1 MSRNGWSP
9 SHYGQA
15 DGSYRELPQDH
26 DEDWEMDNEQDCDYG
41 DYEEQGAWGRPPPK
55 YTCDICVVTVPCY
68 DTLVKHRQGKEHIK
82 REMDMEERRKRNGG
96 DNQAWKES
104 KGSSMN
110 AAGYKMHASEREEL
124 TFLREEVQRLQA
136 QVQANIREDHKWSTV
151 KKVVKEAETCDRLH
165 GQGRGRL
172 VSADEGY
179 VEDNSCSEAGS
190 SSAGSR
196 ATVPFAS
203 KEEKKEAPVKREYW
217 EDGEGDV
224 KEEYGENTRQGGNKI
239 RSGETEEEY
248 KRRNRVKHEVKQE
261 VSCTPGWGSSYRRA
275 GPRM

>member
-1 MSRNGWSP
+1 MIGVIVFMDRAEGGWYLLMKGMLLTMVQVYN
-9 SHYGQA
+9 HQ
-15 DGSYRELPQDH
+15 
-26 DEDWEMDNEQDCDYG
+26 
-41 DYEEQGAWGRPPPK
+41 
-55 YTCDICVVTVPCY
+55 
-68 DTLVKHRQGKEHIK
+68 
-82 REMDMEERRKRNGG
+82 
-96 DNQAWKES
+96 S
-104 KGSSMN
+104 KP
-110 AAGYKMHASEREEL
+110 R
-124 TFLREEVQRLQA
+124 
-136 QVQANIREDHKWSTV
+136 
-151 KKVVKEAETCDRLH
+151 
-165 GQGRGRL
+165 
-172 VSADEGY
+172 Y

-203 KEEKKEAPVKREYW
+203 KEEKKEAQVMREYW